1 MTVAVVLVVR
11 NHVSKCWR
19 SRLKEELACNGVYA
33 TTLLPRAFGCPAIV
47 WRGRLVGSFK
57 PKDRER
63 FESGNKGVRHL
74 GAGIR
79 VHFI

>member
-1 MTVAVVLVVR
+1 VTVAIVLGMR
-11 NHVSKCWR
+11 NHIGKLLGF
-19 SRLKEELACNGVYA
+19 RLKEELACNGICA
-33 TTLLPRAFGCPAIV
+33 TTLPRAFGCPAIV

-63 FESGNKGVRHL
+63 VESGNKGVRHL

-79 VHFI
+79 VQFI